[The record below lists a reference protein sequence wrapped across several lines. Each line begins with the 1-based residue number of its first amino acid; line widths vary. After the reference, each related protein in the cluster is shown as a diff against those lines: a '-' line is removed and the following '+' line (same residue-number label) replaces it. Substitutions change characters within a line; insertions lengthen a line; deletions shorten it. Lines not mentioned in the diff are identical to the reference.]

1 MTKENYQRVRN
12 KTIAFRVTPEEDVL
26 INKYVALS
34 GLTKQEY
41 LTANMLHQTIM
52 VKGNPK
58 VFKAL
63 KTQMEEILLELKRI
77 ENASEVDEEFRRL
90 IKYVEDMAV
99 IMAKENQ

>member
-12 KTIAFRVTPEEDVL
+12 LTIAFRVTPEENDL

-41 LTANMLHQTIM
+41 LTANMLHQTIV
-52 VKGNPK
+52 VKGNPR

-63 KTQMEEILLELKRI
+63 KKQMDEIIIELKRI
-77 ENASEVDEEFRRL
+77 ENSSEMDKEFIEL
-90 IKYVEDMAV
+90 IKYVENMAC
-99 IMAKENQ
+99 ILAANN

>member
-41 LTANMLHQTIM
+41 LTANMLHQTIT
-52 VKGNPK
+52 VKGNPR

-63 KTQMEEILLELKRI
+63 KKQMDEIIVELKRI
-77 ENASEVDEEFRRL
+77 NDSSEMDKEFIEL
-90 IKYVEDMAV
+90 IKYVENMAS
-99 IMAKENQ
+99 ILADKS

>member
-41 LTANMLHQTIM
+41 LTANMLHQAIT
-52 VKGNPK
+52 VKGNPR

-63 KTQMEEILLELKRI
+63 KKQMDEIIVELKRI
-77 ENASEVDEEFRRL
+77 NDSSEMDKEFIEL
-90 IKYVEDMAV
+90 IKYVENMAS
-99 IMAKENQ
+99 ILADKS